1 MQCHRSINYIAE
13 MMETKYGMPW
23 LKVNFIGIDST
34 SQSLRQMAQCFGD
47 EELVKQ
53 LARLD
58 AEQLALQDAG
68 RRMAGPGE
76 VVVERLQETAS
87 CAATIRARRTQTQRR
102 RDELADEIRA
112 RLHALVEADRG
123 VRVLEKL
130 RERQNDRCRL
140 EEERQQAKQLDEA
153 ALRPQTTVL

>member
-1 MQCHRSINYIAE
+1 MIRQAFRLATLLRLREHAREQCRRELAE
-13 MMETKYGMPW
+13 SRRK
-23 LKVNFIGIDST
+23 
-34 SQSLRQMAQCFGD
+34 D